1 MIANGSGVGK
11 VITEYIEYKQNSLYY
26 HKKKTDAEKEYNK
39 LLTVYG
45 GESKTFSLEEADT
58 IYKAYLE
65 MINSDALLKT
75 AEEKFNEADEKLK
88 AIGQILFEGNI
99 TAEIIMP
106 AINGNAGTGTT
117 KHVTVSFPNGHAVV
131 S

>member
-1 MIANGSGVGK
+1 MMVNGSEIGK
-11 VITEYIEYKQNSLYY
+11 IITAYIEQKQNSLYY

-58 IYKAYLE
+58 IYKAYME
-65 MINSDALLKT
+65 MINNDALLKT

-88 AIGQILFEGNI
+88 EIGQILFEGNI
-99 TAEIIMP
+99 TAEITMP
-106 AINGNAGTGTT
+106 AINGNGGMGNI
-117 KHVTVSFPNGHAVV
+117 KQVTVSFPNGHAVV
-131 S
+131 I